1 MTTNIS
7 RNTTERFNN
16 NNDMNSKNILN
27 DFINKHKFQNNI
39 NFRNISESNK
49 SKLNEVNSVSSNN
62 IKNKEKFN
70 EVKYEK
76 NICNIVSY
84 KTKQNSR

>member
-16 NNDMNSKNILN
+16 NNYDIINSKNILN
-27 DFINKHKFQNNI
+27 DFINKYKFHNNI
-39 NFRNISESNK
+39 NFGNISESNK
-49 SKLNEVNSVSSNN
+49 SKLNEVSSVNSNI

-70 EVKYEK
+70 EVK
-76 NICNIVSY
+76 I
-84 KTKQNSR
+84 